1 MKRHS
6 HPHSHP
12 HGSHQTPK
20 AKIGGD
26 VGFIQ
31 GAGRLRFTSISP
43 AGTGRKVYIPFY
55 LQNAVAGFN
64 AMTDTGSATTSTT
77 CPTIQLAAPA
87 ANGSTNTAVLRTPQ
101 VPWAILRFVGF
112 VTSIQTPLIP
122 NSAVLDI
129 TFSDLKLGGSTNLF
143 VHSDFASGDLYE
155 IGNSNPGFRYYP
167 VVKAPNVME
176 VNVQGMGLTDSATT
190 MFSCAMI
197 ADVLHDDQY
206 GSHISGP
213 YARRDTIQ
221 SP

>member
-1 MKRHS
+1 MKRYSHS
-6 HPHSHP
+6 HGEH
-12 HGSHQTPK
+12 HQEKP

-55 LQNAVAGFN
+55 LQNPVTGYN

-77 CPTIQLAAPA
+77 CPTIQLSAPVA
-87 ANGSTNTAVLRTPQ
+87 DGSTNTAILRTPQ
-101 VPWAILRFVGF
+101 ISWALLRFVGF
-112 VTSIQTPLIP
+112 VTSIQTPVIP
-122 NSAVLDI
+122 SKAVLDI
-129 TFSDLKLGGSTNLF
+129 TFGDLKLGGSTNLF

-167 VVKAPNVME
+167 VVKAPNTME
-176 VNVQGMGLTDSATT
+176 VSVQGMGLTDSIAT

-197 ADVLHDDQY
+197 CDVLHDDQY
-206 GSHISGP
+206 GAHISGP